1 MAAETENDRAQP
13 VEGLRVLVIGATG
26 FVGSAIVDECVRAGI
41 EVVTTGRRAPG
52 PDAPSNYFQA
62 DITKPG
68 TLASAMSN
76 VNCVIHA
83 AGLAHQFQKT
93 DDELFIK
100 NNIEGTANVA
110 RAAAAAGVK
119 HFVLISS
126 ITVYGRNDGVLVDET
141 AACAPQTFYAQSKLL
156 AEERAIDLLSTTG
169 ACVTVLRLTVVYGEG
184 DGGNIFRLMRAI
196 DRNRFVWIGKGENR
210 KTIVH
215 RDDVARACVAVL
227 KRQCTGVNIYNI
239 AGYAPTMRE
248 LVEIMSNE
256 LGRKPWRFRIPKSLA
271 LAGAK
276 TATILTGGYSKV
288 ATLRD
293 VVKKWLVNDLFDGTK
308 FRRDFDF
315 EPEVTLQEGI
325 RREVEWYR
333 KRVR

>member
-1 MAAETENDRAQP
+1 MAAETENDRAQS
-13 VEGLRVLVIGATG
+13 VEGLRVLVTGATG
-26 FVGSAIVDECVRAGI
+26 FVGSAIVEQCLRAGI
-41 EVVTTGRRAPG
+41 EVVATGRRAPG
-52 PDAPSNYFQA
+52 PDSPPNYFQV

-93 DDELFIK
+93 DDELFIR

-126 ITVYGRNDGVLVDET
+126 ITVYGRHDGVLVDET
-141 AACAPQTFYAQSKLL
+141 TACAPETFYAKSKFL
-156 AEERAIDLLSTTG
+156 AEERAIDLLGTTG

-184 DGGNIFRLMRAI
+184 DGGNIFRLMKTI
-196 DRNRFVWIGKGENR
+196 DRNRFFWIGKGENR

-227 KRQCTGVNIYNI
+227 KRQCAGVNVYNV

-248 LVEIMSNE
+248 LVEIMSTE
-256 LGRKPWRFRIPKSLA
+256 LDRKPWSFRIPKSLA

-276 TATILTGGYSKV
+276 TAMVLTGGYSKV
-288 ATLRD
+288 ASLSD
-293 VVKKWLVNDLFDGTK
+293 VVKKWLINDLFDGSK
-308 FRRDFDF
+308 FRRDYDF
-315 EPEVTLQEGI
+315 EPEVSLQEGI

-333 KRVR
+333 SRV

>member
-1 MAAETENDRAQP
+1 MASETEHDQP
-13 VEGLRVLVIGATG
+13 EPAERLRVLITGATG
-26 FVGSAIVDECVRAGI
+26 FVGSAIVDECLREGMD
-41 EVVTTGRRAPG
+41 VVPTGRRAAG
-52 PDAPSNYFQA
+52 PDSPPNYFQA

-76 VNCVIHA
+76 VNCVVHA

-93 DDELFIK
+93 DDELFIR

-110 RAAAAAGVK
+110 RAAAAAGVR

-126 ITVYGRNDGVLVDET
+126 VTVYGARDGVVVDET
-141 AACAPQTFYAQSKLL
+141 TECSPQTFYAQSKLL
-156 AEERAIDLLSTTG
+156 AEERAIDLLSATG

-215 RDDVARACVAVL
+215 RHDVARACVAVL
-227 KRQCTGVNIYNI
+227 KRQCTGVNVYNV

-248 LVEIMSNE
+248 LVEIMSAE
-256 LGRKPWRFRIPKSLA
+256 LGRKPWRFHIPRSLA
-271 LAGAK
+271 LAAAK
-276 TATILTGGYSKV
+276 TATTLTGGYSKAV
-288 ATLRD
+288 TLRE
-293 VVKKWLVNDLFDGTK
+293 VVKKWLINDLFDGAK

-315 EPEVTLQEGI
+315 EPAVSLPEGI
-325 RREVEWYR
+325 RREVDWYR